1 MRFTA
6 AAALFL
12 ILPQTPQAPA
22 LTLAATARAMQ
33 PGEVVVLT
41 ISGVPPS
48 APVRARAFDRD
59 LTPFQD
65 DKQSWKV
72 LVGIDLETKPG
83 KYPVTVE
90 AGPAGSASRASYA
103 LVVRSKTFPT
113 RQLKVDNAF
122 VNPPESA
129 QARIAQDAR
138 DLERCWREAAAA
150 RLWTAGFIRPVPQP
164 SNSAFGS
171 RSVFNGQARNPHSGA
186 DFLSPAGQPVL
197 APGAGKVVLAKDL
210 YFSGNT
216 VVIDHGTGVFSLLA
230 HLSAIGATEGT
241 TVAAGDPVG
250 KVGATGRVTGPHLH
264 WTVRVAGARVDPL
277 SLLSV
282 LGKQ

>member
-1 MRFTA
+1 MRLVL
-6 AAALFL
+6 AALLL
-12 ILPQTPQAPA
+12 IVPQRSAAPA
-22 LTLAATARAMQ
+22 LDISATARSMQ

-41 ISGVPPS
+41 ISGVPAS
-48 APVRARAFDRD
+48 ASVRARGFDRD
-59 LTPFQD
+59 LRPFQD
-65 DKQSWKV
+65 ESQAWRV

-90 AGPAGSASRASYA
+90 AGPPANAARATYS
-103 LVVRSKTFPT
+103 LVVRSKSFPT

-138 DLERCWREAAAA
+138 DLERCWREAAAT
-150 RLWTAGFIRPVPQP
+150 RLWTTGFVRPVPQEA
-164 SNSAFGS
+164 NSAFGS

-186 DFLSPAGQPVL
+186 DFLSPAGTPVL
-197 APGAGKVVLAKDL
+197 APGGGRIALAKDL

-216 VVIDHGTGVFSLLA
+216 VVIDHGVGVFSLVA
-230 HLSAIGATEGT
+230 HLSAIG
-241 TVAAGDPVG
+241 VKAGDTVTAGDLVG

-264 WTVRVAGARVDPL
+264 WTVRVSGARVDPL
-277 SLLSV
+277 SLLAV
-282 LGKQ
+282 VGK